1 MSIDM
6 NLIKELR
13 AQTSAGISDCKKAL
27 EENNSDFE
35 KAVEFLR
42 KKGLASAEKKAS
54 RETNQGRI
62 EAYIHHDGKL
72 GVLLEVDCETDF
84 VANNED
90 FKKLCHNIAM
100 QIAINDPE
108 YVSRDQVPAERIEA
122 ERQIYRDQMKDSGKP
137 EHIVEKIIDGKLSSF
152 YSDNCLLDMEDMFEG
167 KKTIGEMVKELIG
180 VIGENMTVK
189 RFVRFKVGEE

>member
-1 MSIDM
+1 
-6 NLIKELR
+6 
-13 AQTSAGISDCKKAL
+13 
-27 EENNSDFE
+27 
-35 KAVEFLR
+35 
-42 KKGLASAEKKAS
+42 
-54 RETNQGRI
+54 
-62 EAYIHHDGKL
+62 
-72 GVLLEVDCETDF
+72 
-84 VANNED
+84 
-90 FKKLCHNIAM
+90 M